1 MSELGSLLRQHR
13 PVKHD
18 LGRLASLIEQAG
30 IDLADVGKINKVR
43 AYQGFLK
50 NDANEPEIV
59 DLFGVEFVPAW
70 VDGPEFPI
78 CQQAKP
84 VIAKPRPIT
93 KKERKHQTAVIIPDT
108 QIGFRRYEDG
118 SLEPFHDDAAMEIA
132 LQVIRDS
139 KPDKIIMLGDSIDG
153 TEWTSKFIVEPEFV
167 LTTQPAIDRLHR
179 FIADQLTE
187 APEDCSLHLLE
198 GNHDARMSY
207 AVTRNAMAALRLRQA
222 NAPDSW
228 PVLSMQ
234 HLLRISEFGVTTEG
248 DQRVTYVAGY
258 PAGRMKIAD
267 GFGSLTPLFA
277 IHGERLDVSKV
288 AKHERQSFVQGHIH
302 RIQDWSETYEVD
314 GEAITVFA
322 WSPGCLCRIDGAV
335 PSTRGASD
343 SRGKPIRRIEN
354 WQQGLAVV
362 TIMQDGTWSKESI
375 PINNRV
381 AIWRDKKYES

>member
-1 MSELGSLLRQHR
+1 MSDLESALKQHR
-13 PVKHD
+13 PTKYE
-18 LGRLASLIEQAG
+18 LGKLADLIEKAG
-30 IDLADVGKINKVR
+30 IDLAEVGKVNRIK
-43 AYQGFLK
+43 AYQGFMR
-50 NDANEPEIV
+50 NAEDEPEVV
-59 DLFGVEFVPAW
+59 DLFGIEFVPSW
-70 VDGPEFPI
+70 VDGPEYPV

-84 VIAKPRPIT
+84 VIAKPRPMP
-93 KKERKHQTAVIIPDT
+93 KKERKHQTVVIVPDP

-132 LQVIRDS
+132 LQIIRDS
-139 KPDKIIMLGDSIDG
+139 KPDKIVMLGDAIDG

-179 FIADQLTE
+179 FIAEQLTE
-187 APEDCSLHLLE
+187 APAECSLHLLE

-222 NAPDSW
+222 NAPESW

-234 HLLRISEFGVTTEG
+234 HLLRMSEFGSTTAGE
-248 DQRVTYVAGY
+248 QRVSYHAGY

-267 GFGSLTPLFA
+267 GFGSVTPLFA

-302 RIQDWSETYEVD
+302 RIQDWSETYEIN
-314 GEAITVFA
+314 GEAIHVSA

-335 PSTRGASD
+335 PSARGASD
-343 SRGKPIRRIEN
+343 SRGKPIHRIEN
-354 WQQGLAVV
+354 WQQGVAVV

-375 PINNRV
+375 PINNRT
-381 AIWRDKKYES
+381 AIWRDQRYAS